1 MKIIRD
7 GVEIELTP
15 AELRAAYEEEKDNIM
30 TADIEG
36 ELEAQGKSLTPKQLE
51 DALHLYKK
59 GIEWDD
65 TWLYVVQNAISEVYD
80 PFTAP
85 VINLADWIKAWAE
98 MYGYSK
104 DGGDGFWDFFNDMKS
119 DVQNSHICAERRAQF
134 ESEEEFDDWY
144 DDEFLEM
151 AKPIMTELFGYTK
164 EDME

>member
-15 AELRAAYEEEKDNIM
+15 AELRAAYKEEKTRLM
-30 TADIEG
+30 TSDIEG
-36 ELEAQGKSLTPKQLE
+36 ELESQDRTLTPAQLE
-51 DALHLYKK
+51 AAVRLYKN
-59 GIEWDD
+59 GMEYDD

-98 MYGYSK
+98 MYGYPK
-104 DGGDGFWDFFNDMKS
+104 EAGDDFWDFFNDMKS
-119 DVQNSHICAERRAQF
+119 DVQNSHICAERRTQF
-134 ESEEEFDDWY
+134 ESEEDFDDWY
-144 DDEFLEM
+144 DGEFLEM